1 MDRNSIHSGPSYIDL
16 SSSEEDDDEE
26 FSLAES
32 SETDCED
39 DDPHQFRERD
49 GQGLHSVG
57 QFSEKVG
64 NFRDDLIKCRQ
75 QNWAKKLLQR
85 EYMGNLRFCRDTKPL
100 LSAVPKRL
108 RFCFKDLVPVNFLQ
122 GHMFMGLSACGQ
134 FLLSYKVCSS
144 ESAPNSSH
152 YPFTIGYKYT
162 LFFWIYQPHKP
173 LRGFYKCCLFDDHG
187 VDNVKEV
194 SMIQW
199 KSCDPR
205 ILIVHGASEE
215 ENEDSYLTYIK
226 VPKLGCLECRKQR
239 DYEEEEGYFRR
250 HILCI
255 KCNLTVHTKYS
266 TTESDR
272 KFDPYLHLICPERI
286 LIISNGFFHML
297 HISLEQP
304 PKEQQSA
311 AVTLQSQQQQ
321 QNMIAVLMMK
331 PLCTGSPTPTHQLND
346 LSPQQERRHTPVIFT
361 PNNDN
366 DNFSVDSQ
374 TTFNSQ
380 SNVVNRII
388 EDFADIETD
397 STHSGSG
404 IIAITTPQAFASVG
418 LKSPT
423 SIVSNPDSPVSQVTV
438 GRKSCEEFVF
448 SCSPNVSS
456 RANAIPSGVA
466 NTPPPPSNSAS
477 PGNAIKTNSPLF
489 QNGARRRHRIVTKSF
504 RKGIS
509 MFFSS
514 TGITTTQT
522 SSPNTS
528 TASANALTSNDR
540 ASTYEFCEEN
550 EKCEKIS
557 ILRKRRLAERKYE
570 FSEDNSENIIPFTKT
585 RTSANNSFSSL
596 LGNSATGSHSPRH
609 NRTHLHNSLSPYA
622 SPSSS
627 PHPHSSN
634 INVTNYG
641 HYAAPSA
648 LSPLRHSC
656 TSPLGFRSPP
666 STSGLITPNNNSVA
680 ANISGTGGGG
690 GGTVMRSPSR
700 HLISNNFYNNHK
712 SPPHSLSPAT
722 QYMLSFKPHG
732 TLSPL
737 QLSIT
742 KRSHLERGGSISPN
756 YQHPF
761 LSPRRDE
768 IRAFEVPLQGG
779 ATEKPVCTKK
789 FQRRYVE
796 EDDAASV
803 ITSEEDDCISPGYHT
818 LLPVEVHG
826 SCYSEMQMI
835 SKASFQQLRCTS
847 VVIEQHSFDMET
859 FTYYVIS
866 TLCQKNQKT
875 YDFFYDWAYELINVC
890 PITQTIFCLLMAHF
904 SAREEV
910 ASCLNC
916 SRKLSCAFHRRQ
928 YECRVLFCW
937 NMCTGEWDVLDFG
950 ELHDHKLQNMFIR
963 KGVKRNPVS
972 LAQRAKKLAR
982 EMAQTLNKL
991 PDYTSNLRVL
1001 DSNINKSKKTIID
1014 IDNMIEFYLK
1024 RPRSMN

>member
-1 MDRNSIHSGPSYIDL
+1 MIHVHGVHHDL
-16 SSSEEDDDEE
+16 SSSEDDDDEE

-32 SETDCED
+32 SEETECD
-39 DDPHQFRERD
+39 DDDLKLLRERD
-49 GQGLHSVG
+49 GLGCNIGQVTTETRTGQIRHDLMKSSQSNLARKLH
-57 QFSEKVG
+57 
-64 NFRDDLIKCRQ
+64 R
-75 QNWAKKLLQR
+75 R

-100 LSAVPKRL
+100 FSAVPKRL
-108 RFCFKDLVPVNFLQ
+108 RFCFKDLVPLNFLQ

-144 ESAPNSSH
+144 ESAANSSH

-187 VDNVKEV
+187 VDNLKEV

-286 LIISNGFFHML
+286 LVISNGFFHML
-297 HISLEQP
+297 NIHLEQP
-304 PKEQQSA
+304 PKEQQTT
-311 AVTLQSQQQQ
+311 AVTLHGQQNQ
-321 QNMIAVLMMK
+321 QNMITVLR
-331 PLCTGSPTPTHQLND
+331 CTGASTPTHQD

-361 PNNDN
+361 PNADN

-374 TTFNSQ
+374 TTSNSQ
-380 SNVVNRII
+380 SNVVSRII

-404 IIAITTPQAFASVG
+404 IVAITTQQNVTNMG

-423 SIVSNPDSPVSQVTV
+423 SMLTNSDSPIPQVSI
-438 GRKSCEEFVF
+438 GRKSCDELVF
-448 SCSPNVSS
+448 TCSPNVSS
-456 RANAIPSGVA
+456 RVNAISSAVT
-466 NTPPPPSNSAS
+466 NTPPLPSTSAT
-477 PGNAIKTNSPLF
+477 PGSAMKTTSPLF
-489 QNGARRRHRIVTKSF
+489 QNGSRRRHRIVTKSF
-504 RKGIS
+504 RKGVS

-514 TGITTTQT
+514 TGITTTQST

-528 TASANALTSNDR
+528 TASTNTSTSNDR
-540 ASTYEFCEEN
+540 ASTYEFSEEN

-596 LGNSATGSHSPRH
+596 VGSSATGNHSPRH
-609 NRTHLHNSLSPYA
+609 NRSHLQTSLSPYA

-634 INVTNYG
+634 ISVTTYG
-641 HYAAPSA
+641 HYVAPSA

-666 STSGLITPNNNSVA
+666 TSSGPSNSVNA
-680 ANISGTGGGG
+680 TGGGNA
-690 GGTVMRSPSR
+690 VMRSPSR
-700 HLISNNFYNNHK
+700 HLISTSFYTNHK
-712 SPPHSLSPAT
+712 SPPHNLSPAT

-768 IRAFEVPLQGG
+768 MRPFEIPLQGG
-779 ATEKPVCTKK
+779 TTEKPVCTKK

-847 VVIEQHSFDMET
+847 VVIEQHSFDMEM

-875 YDFFYDWAYELINVC
+875 YDVFYDWAYELINVC
-890 PITQTIFCLLMAHF
+890 PVSQTIFCLLMAHF
-904 SAREEV
+904 SAREEFS
-910 ASCLNC
+910 SCLNC
-916 SRKLSCAFHRRQ
+916 SRKISCGFHQRQ

-937 NMCTGEWDVLDFG
+937 NMTTGEWDVLDFG
-950 ELHDHKLQNMFIR
+950 ELQEHKLQNIFTN
-963 KGVKRNPVS
+963 KGVKRNQVS

-1001 DSNINKSKKTIID
+1001 DSNINKSKKTIND
-1014 IDNMIEFYLK
+1014 IDNMIELYLK